1 MRKTLLLFIIP
12 FICLAQNNDCGE
24 RPVKP
29 VQLENQ
35 SKKEYKQSELYI
47 NYKHDLKIWKKCMSP
62 LAISE
67 RDEGKLEKQ
76 KIEAT
81 IEKFKEKISNPCGDK
96 PQKPIKQR
104 GQKHDDYI
112 KTTVYLNYKKVLK
125 EWKNCMSPQGISKR
139 NEATMDK
146 DFEAILN
153 KIREN
158 CGDKPSKPFREKGL
172 NHDEYKQTQSYIEYK
187 QNLKAWNDC
196 SSLTKKR
203 FSWGECGDKPEKPFR
218 EEGLNHEE
226 YKQKPSYI
234 EYKRK
239 LNTWRECIDSQ
250 KK

>member
-47 NYKHDLKIWKKCMSP
+47 NYKHNLKIWKKCMSP

-158 CGDKPSKPFREKGL
+158 CGDKPEKPFREKGL

-187 QNLKAWNDC
+187 QNLKAWNEC